1 MREEILDFVRER
13 GILLEKEVFDL
24 IYGLNDSKAA
34 KDLIKALEESSGQ
47 KIISRAIL
55 NKNFEFVK
63 NIARDFPGEQ
73 KSYLESV
80 FVKLGLSLEI
90 KKESEV
96 FNERKEFGQTEKAE
110 RNPDYKVHY
119 AETKPEKKLEVRDFV
134 SNFRA
139 RYQSMQRILMGRAE
153 LTNLT
158 SINKIS
164 SERKSVSIIGI
175 VSEKR
180 ITKNKNMIIKLEDL
194 TGEISVLV
202 KADNRELFL
211 AAEELL
217 LDDVVGVRASGNK
230 DLLFAHGV
238 YYPDTFN
245 AYKTKFEEDINIV
258 FLSDVHCGS
267 KAHLE
272 KSFSH
277 FLEWINSDDEDAK
290 KVKYI
295 FFTGDNVDGVGIFPG
310 QEKFLLLKSMKEQ
323 YEMLYSYINQI
334 PKRITMFMCPGQHDA
349 SRVAE
354 PQPIISRKYAP
365 NLYGIEN
372 LILVTSPAM
381 VRLIEKEKEFKVLM
395 YHGASL
401 NHIIS
406 EIKELRMM
414 KAHRCPAAAVK
425 HLLKRRHL
433 APTHSSVVY
442 IPNADKDPLVI
453 DEVPDIICTGD
464 LHRSDIENYNGV
476 LIIAGSC
483 WQAQTDFMEKVGA
496 VPDPGKAI
504 LFNLKNREI
513 KIYNFLDDEEK
524 TV

>member
-1 MREEILDFVRER
+1 MKEEILNFVRER
-13 GILLEKEVFDL
+13 GILLEKEFFDL
-24 IYGLNDSKAA
+24 IYGLNDSNAA

-47 KIISRAIL
+47 KIISRTLL

-63 NIARDFPGEQ
+63 NVVRNFPGEQ
-73 KSYLESV
+73 KSYLENV
-80 FVKLGLSLEI
+80 FVKLGLSIEV

-96 FNERKEFGQTEKAE
+96 FNEKEEFGQTERAE
-110 RNPDYKVHY
+110 RNQEYKVHY

-139 RYQSMQRILMGRAE
+139 RYRSLQRILMGRAE

-164 SERKSVSIIGI
+164 SERKSASVIGI

-180 ITKNKNMIIKLEDL
+180 ITKNKNMIIRLEDL

-202 KADNRELFL
+202 KADNIELFS

-217 LDDVVGVRASGNK
+217 LDDVVGIKASGNK
-230 DLLFAHGV
+230 DILFAHGI
-238 YYPDTFN
+238 YYPDAFN
-245 AYKTKFEEDINIV
+245 AHKTKFDEDINIV
-258 FLSDVHCGS
+258 FLSDIHCGS
-267 KAHLE
+267 KAHLK
-272 KSFSH
+272 KSFSQ

-290 KVKYI
+290 KVRYI

-310 QEKFLLLKSMKEQ
+310 QEKFLLLKSMEEQ
-323 YEMLYSYINQI
+323 YRMLFSYINQI

-354 PQPIISRKYAP
+354 PQPIISKKYAQS
-365 NLYGIEN
+365 LYEIEN
-372 LILVTSPAM
+372 LILVTSPS
-381 VRLIEKEKEFKVLM
+381 VVKLIEKEKEFKVLM

-401 NHIIS
+401 NYLIS

-414 KAHRCPAAAVK
+414 KAYRSPASAVK

-483 WQAQTDFMEKVGA
+483 WQAQTDFMEKIGA
-496 VPDPGKAI
+496 IPDPGKAI
-504 LFNLKNREI
+504 LFNLKSREI
-513 KIYNFLDDEEK
+513 KIYNFLDDGEK
-524 TV
+524 AL